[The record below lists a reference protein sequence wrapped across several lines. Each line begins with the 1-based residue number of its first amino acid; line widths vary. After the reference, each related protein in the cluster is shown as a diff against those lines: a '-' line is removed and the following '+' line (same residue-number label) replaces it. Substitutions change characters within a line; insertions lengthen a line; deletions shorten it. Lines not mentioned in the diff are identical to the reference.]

1 MLKVYFVEYF
11 VEYFIEKK
19 ILFTKKKCYFGK
31 RMSWKN
37 PVKST
42 TYDSAGFC
50 DSGDGGI
57 FTGGRGTV
65 GIWRK
70 KKGKQMLL
78 VKEWSVYD
86 SLCGFE
92 KFALDNDLFVDAETT
107 TERIRQIWEESSK
120 RTM

>member
-11 VEYFIEKK
+11 VEYFTEKK

-57 FTGGRGTV
+57 RTRVPERGKR
-65 GIWRK
+65 ISSAPR
-70 KKGKQMLL
+70 
-78 VKEWSVYD
+78 YD
-86 SLCGFE
+86 HFDTSP
-92 KFALDNDLFVDAETT
+92 
-107 TERIRQIWEESSK
+107 
-120 RTM
+120 